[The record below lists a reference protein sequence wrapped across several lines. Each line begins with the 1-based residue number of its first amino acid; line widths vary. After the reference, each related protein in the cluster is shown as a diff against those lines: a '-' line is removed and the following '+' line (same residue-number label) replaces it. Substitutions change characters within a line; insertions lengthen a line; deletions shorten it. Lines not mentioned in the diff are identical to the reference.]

1 MKKSLLLAAL
11 ILNAGI
17 ATAADTASW
26 AKWSTGPTGTFS
38 QNSNTI
44 NVTYTG
50 NYDRLDFNSY
60 VFNDVPSSFTSPT
73 VTNTPGSNGS
83 IVKIQGTTQVNNFH
97 FSQAV
102 IDPLIAV
109 WSVGQGGVPVTFNF
123 LNSPTFS
130 ILSQGAGHWGGGTV
144 TQSGY
149 SITGYEGNALLQFKG
164 SYTDLS
170 FTTPLTENYYGITV
184 GALLAPV
191 PEPETYALLLAGL
204 GLMGAIARRRKNKPA

>member
-11 ILNAGI
+11 LLNAGI

-26 AKWSTGPTGTFS
+26 TLWSNNLTGTFS

-50 NYDRLDFNSY
+50 QNFGIDTNSY
-60 VFNDVPSSFTSPT
+60 IFNAVPTSFTSPT
-73 VTNTPGSNGS
+73 VTNTPGGNGT
-83 IVKIQGTTQVNNFH
+83 IAMTGGTDGINNFH

-123 LNSPTFS
+123 LNSAPFS
-130 ILSQGAGHWGGGTV
+130 ILSQGAGAWGGGTV
-144 TQSGY
+144 TQTEY
-149 SITGYEGNALLQFKG
+149 SITGLEGNALLQFKG
-164 SYTDLS
+164 SYTDLY
-170 FTTPLTENYYGITV
+170 FTTPNYEYYYGITV

-191 PEPETYALLLAGL
+191 PEPETNAMLLAGL
-204 GLMGAIARRRKNKPA
+204 GLMGAIGRRRKNRTA

>member
-1 MKKSLLLAAL
+1 MKNSILLATL
-11 ILNAGI
+11 ILNAGL

-26 AKWSTGPTGTFS
+26 ANWSPGPTGTFT

-44 NVTYTG
+44 NVTFTG

-60 VFNDVPSSFTSPT
+60 VFDVPSSFTSPT
-73 VTNTPGSNGS
+73 VTNTPGNNGS
-83 IVKIQGTTQVNNFH
+83 IVKILGTTEVNNFH

-123 LNSPTFS
+123 LNSTPFS

-149 SITGYEGNALLQFKG
+149 SITGLEGNALLQFKG

-170 FTTPLTENYYGITV
+170 FTTPNSENYYGITV

-191 PEPETYALLLAGL
+191 PESETYAMLLAGL
-204 GLMGAIARRRKNKPA
+204 GLMGAIARRRRNRPD